1 MKHLNLK
8 WLLISALI
16 IGIAWAGWKELKA
29 QGADLLPIKYVRIE
43 GVYQYIAKKEIKE
56 VLLAQVLTGF
66 LNADMQEIQ
75 IGLLDLPW
83 VAQVKVR
90 RIWPDTIAIK
100 IYEQYPIV
108 RWGKIGLLNEQGDL
122 FIPDNL
128 TYFKKLPLLIG
139 PQGLEKKLM
148 QVMKRLQESLLVHAL
163 ELKEFNVNERRAW
176 TLKFSNGLELKLGQK
191 NPFKKLNRFLITLPL
206 LKKKEGRVIAKV
218 DLRYPN
224 GYAVT
229 WK

>member
-8 WLLISALI
+8 WLLISTLI
-16 IGIAWAGWKELKA
+16 IGMAWVGWKELKA

-43 GVYQYIAKKEIKE
+43 GIYQYITKKEIKQA
-56 VLLAQVLTGF
+56 LLPQVLTGF

-75 IGLLDLPW
+75 GELLDLPW
-83 VAQVKVR
+83 VSQVKVR

-122 FIPDNL
+122 FIPNNL
-128 TYFKKLPLLIG
+128 THFKKLPLLTG
-139 PQGLEKKLM
+139 PKGLEKKLM
-148 QVMKRLQESLLVHAL
+148 QIMKRLQESLAEHAL
-163 ELKEFNVNERRAW
+163 ELQEFNVNERRAW
-176 TLKFSNGLELKLGQK
+176 TLRFSNGLELKLGQK
-191 NPFKKLNRFLITLPL
+191 TPFKKLNRFLKTLPI
-206 LKKKEGRVIAKV
+206 LKKNDGREIVTV

>member
-29 QGADLLPIKYVRIE
+29 QGADLLPIKHVRIE
-43 GVYQYIAKKEIKE
+43 GIYQYINKKEIKQI
-56 VLLAQVLTGF
+56 LLAQVLTGF

-75 IGLLDLPW
+75 IELLDLPW
-83 VAQVKVR
+83 VSQVKVR

-108 RWGKIGLLNEQGDL
+108 RWGKIGLLNDQGDL

-128 TYFKKLPLLIG
+128 THFKKLPLLTG
-139 PQGLEKKLM
+139 PIGLEKNLM
-148 QVMKRLQESLLVHAL
+148 QVMKRLQASLVSHAL
-163 ELKEFNVNERRAW
+163 ELQEFNVNKRRAW
-176 TLKFSNGLELKLGQK
+176 TLRFSNGLELKLGQK
-191 NPFKKLNRFLITLPL
+191 KPFKKLKRFLITLPL
-206 LKKKEGRVIAKV
+206 LKKNEGRVIAKV

>member
-8 WLLISALI
+8 WLLISTLI
-16 IGIAWAGWKELKA
+16 IGMAWVGWKELKA

-43 GVYQYIAKKEIKE
+43 GIYQYITKKEIKQA
-56 VLLAQVLTGF
+56 LLPQVLTGF

-75 IGLLDLPW
+75 GELLDLPW
-83 VAQVKVR
+83 VSQVKVR

-128 TYFKKLPLLIG
+128 THFKKLPLLTG
-139 PQGLEKKLM
+139 PKGLEKKLM
-148 QVMKRLQESLLVHAL
+148 QIMKRLQESLAEHAL
-163 ELKEFNVNERRAW
+163 ELQEFNVNERRAW
-176 TLKFSNGLELKLGQK
+176 TLRFSDGLELKLGQK
-191 NPFKKLNRFLITLPL
+191 TPFKKLNRFLKTLPI
-206 LKKKEGRVIAKV
+206 LKKDDGREIATV